1 MIFETLLLALL
12 GYLLGSIPLAWIVAK
27 LVTGKD
33 LRTLGS
39 GNVGVMNVA
48 LSVSRWAGL
57 LVFLGEGAKGI
68 TAVYIAATICEYG
81 GATELAA
88 LECQIAVGVTVL
100 MTVVGTRWMVWLRF
114 AGGRGNTAGL
124 GAMLILSWQTLV
136 IGFAFW
142 VLVRLASKSSFW
154 ATRISLLTWPFIF
167 GWLTGSMVFLVFGLA
182 LSGVYLTTHET
193 VTDDHTILKERW
205 PSLWAFLIGPRRAK
219 EDQEPT

>member
-1 MIFETLLLALL
+1 MIFEILLLAIA

-33 LRTLGS
+33 LRMLGS

-57 LVFLGEGAKGI
+57 LVFLGEGVKGI
-68 TAVYIAATICEYG
+68 IAVYLASAVCGYT
-81 GATELAA
+81 GAPLP
-88 LECQIAVGVTVL
+88 LPVSCQIAIGVTVL
-100 MTVVGTRWMVWLRF
+100 ATVIGTRWMVWLRF

-124 GAMLILSWQTLV
+124 GAMLVLSWQTLV
-136 IGFAFW
+136 IGFAVW
-142 VLVRLASKSSFW
+142 VLVRLVSKSSFW
-154 ATRISLLTWPFIF
+154 ATRISLFTWPFIF
-167 GWLTGSMVFLVFGLA
+167 GLLTGSVVYLVFGLA

-205 PSLWAFLIGPRRAK
+205 PSLWAFAIGPRRSK
-219 EDQEPT
+219 EDRQP

>member
-1 MIFETLLLALL
+1 MLFR
-12 GYLLGSIPLAWIVAK
+12 SPLAWIIAK

-68 TAVYIAATICEYG
+68 IAVYIAATICGYG
-81 GATELAA
+81 DTTELAA
-88 LECQIAVGVTVL
+88 LECQIAIGMTVL
-100 MTVVGTRWMVWLRF
+100 MTVIGTRWMVWLRF

-124 GAMLILSWQTLV
+124 GAMLVLSWQTLV
-136 IGFAFW
+136 IGFAIW